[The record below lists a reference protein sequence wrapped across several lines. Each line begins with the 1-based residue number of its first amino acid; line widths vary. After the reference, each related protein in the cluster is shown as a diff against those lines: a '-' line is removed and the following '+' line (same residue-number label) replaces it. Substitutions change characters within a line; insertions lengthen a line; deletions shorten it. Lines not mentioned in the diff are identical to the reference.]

1 MIFTTCKYVDIY
13 AIPLPQGLLSPRQHK
28 SEQKN
33 TAAWGTKPQ
42 AKPEQPASTSTA
54 EGEYQSVWD
63 TGEELLCVE

>member
-1 MIFTTCKYVDIY
+1 MDIY

-54 EGEYQSVWD
+54 EGE
-63 TGEELLCVE
+63 

>member
-1 MIFTTCKYVDIY
+1 MVTPAAFGQTTFFKHFLSFKIIFTTCKYVDIY
-13 AIPLPQGLLSPRQHK
+13 AIPLHK

-54 EGEYQSVWD
+54 EGE
-63 TGEELLCVE
+63 